1 MITFQEFQYNCN
13 LILERYYAPDEKL
26 PSGNTP
32 VGAAEKKGIKGPLLA
47 KVRRGADNKEIDTS
61 PQKGLKITKH
71 DDLVIV
77 RHPKSGAEFHLRPS
91 SRVEGKPN
99 YDISWYNP
107 SRKAK
112 TPEEKRKFASTV
124 KSLWYKNVQ
133 HTLPHGSVV
142 SNSPASETHSKIY
155 SKKRVGFGNVIRGK
169 QYATVGRMPSP
180 RQQEKG
186 KRTSLSPL
194 NPS

>member
-1 MITFQEFQYNCN
+1 MKTFQEFQYNCN
-13 LILERYYAPDEKL
+13 LILERYYAPDDEL
-26 PSGNTP
+26 PGGGTP
-32 VGAAEKKGIKGPLLA
+32 VGRATEKGITGSLLN
-47 KVRRGADNKEIDTS
+47 KVKRGVDNKEIDTS
-61 PQKGLKITKH
+61 PQKGLKITRH

-77 RHPKSGAEFHLRPS
+77 RHPKSGAEFHLRHS
-91 SRVEGKPN
+91 GHVEGRPN

-124 KSLWYKNVQ
+124 KGLWYNNVQ
-133 HTLPHGSVV
+133 HILPHGSVV
-142 SNSPASETHSKIY
+142 SNSPASETHRKIY
-155 SKKRVGFGNVIRGK
+155 SNERVGFGNVINGK

-180 RQQEKG
+180 RQQKKG
-186 KRTSLSPL
+186 KRTRLSPL